1 MTKQLAHRRARK
13 AHRILRK
20 LRKALKALPLL
31 TAKEC
36 VEEVRREQSIH

>member
-1 MTKQLAHRRARK
+1 MMKQLAHRRARK

-20 LRKALKALPLL
+20 LRKAIKALPLL
-31 TAKEC
+31 TVKEY